1 MYNRNFK
8 CIKIKINNNGRS
20 FCLFPLSAYGYGTLA
35 NLLCCLCSL
44 AGAFIIPFAKRHKTA
59 YNVVLSVFMGLAV
72 GALASDA
79 ILHLVPEVSSGP
91 PAFVLLSFTK
101 IRSLRTKKF
110 VQDNIL
116 ILNNLT
122 FCKEHFNGVFVLGG
136 GGMTF
141 HKHVYVYGKI
151 ISRNF
156 NDYYNTGNYSTKK
169 KPL

>member
-1 MYNRNFK
+1 
-8 CIKIKINNNGRS
+8 
-20 FCLFPLSAYGYGTLA
+20 
-35 NLLCCLCSL
+35 
-44 AGAFIIPFAKRHKTA
+44 
-59 YNVVLSVFMGLAV
+59 MGLAV

-91 PAFVLLSFTK
+91 PAFALLSFTK

-110 VQDNIL
+110 VQDKIL
-116 ILNNLT
+116 IW
-122 FCKEHFNGVFVLGG
+122 G